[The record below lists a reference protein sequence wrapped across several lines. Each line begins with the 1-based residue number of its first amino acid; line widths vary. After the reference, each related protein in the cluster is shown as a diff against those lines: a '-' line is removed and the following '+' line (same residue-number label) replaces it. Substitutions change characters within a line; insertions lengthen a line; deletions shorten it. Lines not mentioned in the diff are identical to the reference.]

1 MEEKLKLNYN
11 TVLDQIKATKEKTS
25 SKKNPILI
33 AVSKKRSVESIQVI
47 YNLGHRIFGEN
58 YPQELL
64 EKSKKLPKDIEWHLI
79 GHLQTNKVKKIL
91 EEIPNIIIESVDRI
105 DVVKKIA
112 QYADIKNPT
121 KVYLEINISNEDS
134 KTGCPLE
141 KIYEV
146 IDEIIKN
153 KDKLILVGI
162 MSLGKIGDKQE
173 FEKMIQIKN
182 EICEKYGLDKD
193 KFIASFGTSQDFQ
206 DAILS
211 GSDEVRIGHQIFQI
225 D

>member
-1 MEEKLKLNYN
+1 MKQNYH

-25 SKKNPILI
+25 SKKNPMLI

-153 KDKLILVGI
+153 KDKLNLVGI

-182 EICEKYGLDKD
+182 EICEKYGLNKD

>member
-11 TVLDQIKATKEKTS
+11 TVLDLIKATKEKTS

-153 KDKLILVGI
+153 KDKLNLVGI

-182 EICEKYGLDKD
+182 EICEKYGLNKD